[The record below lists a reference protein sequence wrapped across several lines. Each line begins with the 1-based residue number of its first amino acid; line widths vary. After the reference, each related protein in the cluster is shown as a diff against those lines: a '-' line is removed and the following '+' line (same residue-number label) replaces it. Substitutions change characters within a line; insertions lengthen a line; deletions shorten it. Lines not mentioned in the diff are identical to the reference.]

1 MRIAQKTYYALRAL
15 LELARHH
22 GNGPVSIATIGQA
35 EDIPPQFLQV
45 IMRELRQGG
54 FVESRRGKDGGYI
67 LSRIP
72 AAINMGEVIR
82 FLEGD
87 VAPVDLQSDQ
97 HPVFRPTWLA
107 IQGAVNSLYDAITFQ
122 ELVDRDRQLQDQFQP
137 DYVI

>member
-15 LELARHH
+15 LELARRR
-22 GNGPVSIATIGQA
+22 GDGPISIAAIGHA

-54 FVESRRGKDGGYI
+54 FVDSRRGKDGGYL
-67 LSRIP
+67 LSREP
-72 AAINMGEVIR
+72 EGLSMGEVIR

-87 VAPVDLQSDQ
+87 VAPVDLQHDQ

-107 IQGAVNSLYDAITFQ
+107 AQDTINSLYDGVSFQ
-122 ELVDRDRQLQDQFQP
+122 ELIDRDRQLQDNFLP